1 MTGNVRLYGSIAY
14 KAGYIYILLIGM
26 RKAAP
31 PPNKPL
37 KLTPLRGLKIGAIL
51 KFGYSPS
58 AFPVY

>member
-1 MTGNVRLYGSIAY
+1 LYGSIAY